1 MKISFDSNDALQDVI
16 RVVEAAYGVSLQVGD
31 DTTSKAAARPTA
43 SRQRSARG
51 RKGGRP
57 AGKSASPARR
67 GGRRAAKRSASPA
80 QIREWAREQGHTV
93 SATGRIPS
101 AVVAAYQEA
110 H

>member
-16 RVVEAAYGVSLQVGD
+16 RVVEAAYGVSLQVGEA
-31 DTTSKAAARPTA
+31 DTEAKAAPKAAP
-43 SRQRSARG
+43 RQRSGRG

-57 AGKSASPARR
+57 ASKSSAPARR
-67 GGRRAAKRSASPA
+67 GRRAAKRSVSPS

-93 SATGRIPS
+93 SATGRIPA
-101 AVVAAYQEA
+101 AVVTAYQEA